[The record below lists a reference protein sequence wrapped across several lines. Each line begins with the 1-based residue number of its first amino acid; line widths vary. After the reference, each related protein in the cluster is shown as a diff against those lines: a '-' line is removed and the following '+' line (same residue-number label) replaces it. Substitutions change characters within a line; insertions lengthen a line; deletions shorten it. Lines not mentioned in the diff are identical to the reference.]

1 MSTSS
6 IIIFSNC
13 CNLSTPAPPTR
24 GAQNIG
30 TSLWRRGSR
39 PAHTVQ
45 GCSAFR
51 WLQIKFSCLAEQVA
65 IITFNFQG
73 PFSNSPDFARDF
85 VCPLG
90 SAMNPVK
97 KCEVW
102 WIPTSI
108 KGAKSWSQEVG
119 AFCSD
124 FLRNGKGRD
133 RHKSYHANSTKSVPL
148 VNVPLHPFNFIR
160 LRKNGMMERLT
171 ALETI
176 QDIYQTLTSIQT
188 YVSNSISI
196 VTWLWHLSVHL

>member
-108 KGAKSWSQEVG
+108 KGARSWSQEVG

-124 FLRNGKGRD
+124 LLRNGNGRD

-148 VNVPLHPFNFIR
+148 VNVPLHPFKFIR
-160 LRKNGMMERLT
+160 LRNKWDHGKSNGFANNSRYNSDFDFRPN
-171 ALETI
+171 I
-176 QDIYQTLTSIQT
+176 
-188 YVSNSISI
+188 SNSISI

>member
-1 MSTSS
+1 MPWIHPSGT
-6 IIIFSNC
+6 NC
-13 CNLSTPAPPTR
+13 NESQTNLSWVSRHGEEPRLPGLQDYTPKQMFWIRCQPHLEKSFLTVATCPAPPTR
-24 GAQNIG
+24 GAQSIG

-51 WLQIKFSCLAEQVA
+51 WLQNKFSCLAEQAA

-102 WIPTSI
+102 
-108 KGAKSWSQEVG
+108 
-119 AFCSD
+119 
-124 FLRNGKGRD
+124 
-133 RHKSYHANSTKSVPL
+133 
-148 VNVPLHPFNFIR
+148 
-160 LRKNGMMERLT
+160 
-171 ALETI
+171 
-176 QDIYQTLTSIQT
+176 
-188 YVSNSISI
+188 
-196 VTWLWHLSVHL
+196 